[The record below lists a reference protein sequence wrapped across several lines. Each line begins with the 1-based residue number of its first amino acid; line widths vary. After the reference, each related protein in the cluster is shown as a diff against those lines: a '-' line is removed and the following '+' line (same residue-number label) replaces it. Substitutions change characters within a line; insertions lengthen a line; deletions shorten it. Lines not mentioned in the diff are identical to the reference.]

1 MYLLEHDAK
10 ELLAARG
17 VGVPAGVLV
26 DVAGP
31 APRCCPDRG

>member
-17 VGVPAGVLV
+17 IPVPAGVRV
-26 DVAGP
+26 NVATSAPALLRGP
-31 APRCCPDRG
+31 